1 MVGYEPKYTMRLPV
15 HRERGN
21 GGRSLDPHC
30 DSLSLMHLAYFDC
43 FSGIS
48 GDMALGGVRA
58 LLDEAGLPGA
68 ADVWVTTA
76 VGPGGEA
83 RLTLSALAPAERR
96 DQILEVSRAYED
108 FGDIR
113 MVPTVRR
120 SR

>member
-30 DSLSLMHLAYFDC
+30 DSLSLMRLAYFDC

-48 GDMALGGVRA
+48 GDMALGALVHAGAFRA
-58 LLDEAGLPGA
+58 HE
-68 ADVWVTTA
+68 DV
-76 VGPGGEA
+76 
-83 RLTLSALAPAERR
+83 
-96 DQILEVSRAYED
+96 
-108 FGDIR
+108 GDIR

-120 SR
+120 PR